1 MDHEDSWINIL
12 KFKIQNSNK
21 TLQIQLLT
29 ILTLTVNGFK
39 LVYVLL
45 NKYYNLSLAQLVK
58 ALVSFLQTQ
67 VQSPLTAKVIISTKS
82 IKQNSIT
89 DEQR

>member
-58 ALVSFLQTQ
+58 ALVPFLQTQ